1 MAKLQVMTLD
11 NLSLY
16 DELIKGYVDAADA
29 KSLKTAT
36 LEGNVLKLY
45 RVSEPV
51 GETAPAYEITLP
63 ETDISGLIA
72 KMTGAT
78 AGNVVVA
85 NADGTVADGG
95 VALTS
100 LATKAEVEA
109 VQDEVDALETLVGV
123 IPDGYTSTTITG
135 YAKELADA
143 VAANGYDDTEIKGL
157 IQDNTDAIS
166 ELDGEVGDLT
176 TLKTTEKTSVVD
188 AINEVVDGKANVATT
203 IAGYGITDAYTKTE
217 VDSAITTAVANAE
230 HLKRSIVAA
239 LPEVADADAHT
250 IYMVEITGGDGN
262 QKYEEF
268 MLINGAF
275 EKIGDSAVDLTD
287 YATKDY
293 VDNNKEVVTF
303 KMNNSEVT
311 SPTVFQ
317 PVIDAIFAGK
327 MVEIEVNVGVKNI
340 YRLANVDEN
349 SGLITFYE
357 LGFGSSNEGGF
368 HRTKCLYITAR
379 IDTTTRQVI
388 TVSQYERFFDYI
400 SPTNRYDTPYI
411 PQYEGSPATKKY
423 VDTAIEAAITGA
435 LEEAY

>member
-16 DELIKGYVDAADA
+16 DELIKGYVDATDA

-63 ETDISGLIA
+63 ETDISGLLA
-72 KMTGAT
+72 KLTT
-78 AGNVVVA
+78 TNVGNVIVSK
-85 NADGTVADGG
+85 ADGTIEDGG
-95 VALTS
+95 VKLS
-100 LATKAEVEA
+100 DLATDAELKTVS
-109 VQDEVDALETLVGV
+109 DDLDALETLVGV
-123 IPDGYTSTTITG
+123 IPDGYTSTTIAD

-176 TLKTTEKTSVVD
+176 TLKTNEKTSVVG
-188 AINEVVDGKANVATT
+188 AINEVVDGKANAATT
-203 IAGYGITDAYTKTE
+203 ITGYGITDAYTKTE

-239 LPEVADADAHT
+239 LPEVANADAHT

-287 YATKDY
+287 YATK
-293 VDNNKEVVTF
+293 T
-303 KMNNSEVT
+303 EVT
-311 SPTVFQ
+311 TAKGEANTYADRLNTAMDTRVTTLEGLVGEGYSEIQ
-317 PVIDAIFAGK
+317 EADIRALFA
-327 MVEIEVNVGVKNI
+327 
-340 YRLANVDEN
+340 
-349 SGLITFYE
+349 
-357 LGFGSSNEGGF
+357 
-368 HRTKCLYITAR
+368 
-379 IDTTTRQVI
+379 
-388 TVSQYERFFDYI
+388 
-400 SPTNRYDTPYI
+400 
-411 PQYEGSPATKKY
+411 
-423 VDTAIEAAITGA
+423 
-435 LEEAY
+435 